1 MVTIMAELPESHLD
15 LLQTNVATLATI
27 GKSGFPQV
35 SAIWFLYDEDGMI
48 RLSLNTARQK
58 VKNLQ
63 ANPQCTLF
71 IIDPAS
77 PQRTLEIRA
86 RAELKLDPDYVFADR
101 FGKKYGGADLRTR
114 DKPGEVRV
122 EITLHPARVIGT
134 DLRRR

>member
-1 MVTIMAELPESHLD
+1 MDTIMADLPESHRD
-15 LLQTNVATLATI
+15 LLGTNVATLATI
-27 GKSGFPQV
+27 GTSGFPQV

-71 IIDPAS
+71 IMDPAS

-86 RAELKLDPDYVFADR
+86 RAELTPDPDYVFADR

-114 DKPGEVRV
+114 DKPGEMRV
-122 EITLHPARVIGT
+122 QVTLHPTRVVAV
-134 DLRRR
+134 DLTRR

>member
-1 MVTIMAELPESHLD
+1 MGIIMAEIPESHRD
-15 LLQTNVATLATI
+15 LLKTNVATLATV

-35 SAIWFLYDEDGMI
+35 SAIWFLYDDDGLV

-71 IIDPAS
+71 IMDPAS

-86 RAELKLDPDYVFADR
+86 RAELTLDPDYEFADH

-122 EITLHPARVIGT
+122 KVTLHPTRVVAV
-134 DLRRR
+134 DLTRR

>member
-1 MVTIMAELPESHLD
+1 MVTIMAEIPESHLE

-35 SAIWFLYDEDGMI
+35 SAIWFLYDEDGTI

-63 ANPQCTLF
+63 ANPKCALF
-71 IIDPAS
+71 IIDPQV

-86 RAELKLDPDYVFADR
+86 EAEITLDPDYEFADH

-114 DKPGEVRV
+114 DKPGEVRAK
-122 EITLHPARVIGT
+122 ITLHPTRVIGV
-134 DLRRR
+134 DL

>member
-1 MVTIMAELPESHLD
+1 MDTIMADLPESHRD
-15 LLQTNVATLATI
+15 LLGTNVATLATI
-27 GKSGFPQV
+27 GTSGFPQV

-71 IIDPAS
+71 IMDPTS

-86 RAELKLDPDYVFADR
+86 RAELTPDPDYVFADR
-101 FGKKYGGADLRTR
+101 FGKKYGGANLRTR

-122 EITLHPARVIGT
+122 QVTLHPTRIVAT
-134 DLRRR
+134 DLTRR